1 MGSAVSR
8 STERIRGGDRGR
20 VAGARVAR
28 PARGDGGFSL
38 IEAIVAAG
46 LLSVVMLGFAMGASR
61 ALRYNQYSRSVAVAT
76 TLAHDKIEEL
86 QSLVVTSPQ
95 LAAGSYNDANNPLTA
110 IGAAGGTYTRSWQ
123 VTDNTP
129 ASGIK
134 TVEVTVRWSNYGEP
148 HTIRVVGTKS

>member
-1 MGSAVSR
+1 MESAVSR
-8 STERIRGGDRGR
+8 STDGGRGGDRCR

-28 PARGDGGFSL
+28 LARGDGGFSL

-86 QSLVVTSPQ
+86 QSREVTDPQ
-95 LAAGSYNDANNPLTA
+95 LVAGSYNDANNPLTA
-110 IGAAGGTYTRSWQ
+110 IVDGIHTGQHLQHPILRLPAVAHFDGRFRQQAQHGQAVAGHF
-123 VTDNTP
+123 
-129 ASGIK
+129 
-134 TVEVTVRWSNYGEP
+134 E
-148 HTIRVVGTKS
+148 